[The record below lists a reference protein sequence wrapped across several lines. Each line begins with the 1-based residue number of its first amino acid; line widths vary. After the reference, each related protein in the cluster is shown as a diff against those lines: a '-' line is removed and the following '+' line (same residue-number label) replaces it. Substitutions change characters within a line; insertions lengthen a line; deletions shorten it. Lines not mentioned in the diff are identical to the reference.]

1 MIKFS
6 KISDSQLF
14 FNPFH
19 GKFYCHQSRN
29 WPTHVKKL
37 FHCSTWSAWKWLK
50 RVISWLIIT
59 MYSWWIHTSR
69 LRSRINYFWDISYL
83 LFLVKM
89 KNMDKCWIEK
99 AFKYSLMPL
108 FLESLSRD
116 ERMLRWSRYM
126 QSSQLNMNLSEECLY
141 DAKRSF
147 MSHQR
152 LWEVFED
159 PSIGIQTLLSGTA
172 TSLPNFKR
180 YAFLIDNLSLIY
192 FTFNIFRVH
201 ASLIRS
207 WIWCIPPLQTNW
219 W

>member
-1 MIKFS
+1 MYLGDYWNFERSLETFVTKFS
-6 KISDSQLF
+6 KTSDNQLF
-14 FNPFH
+14 VNPFH

-69 LRSRINYFWDISYL
+69 LRSRINYFWDIWYL

-99 AFKYSLMPL
+99 AFKYW
-108 FLESLSRD
+108 SLSRD

-126 QSSQLNMNLSEECLY
+126 QSSQLNMNLSECLY
-141 DAKRSF
+141 DARRCF

-152 LWEVFED
+152 LWEVSED
-159 PSIGIQTLLSGTA
+159 PSIVVSKRFFLVEQHRCQLSRDTHSWL
-172 TSLPNFKR
+172 TTYHLNLNWFISLS
-180 YAFLIDNLSLIY
+180 ISS
-192 FTFNIFRVH
+192 V
-201 ASLIRS
+201 
-207 WIWCIPPLQTNW
+207 
-219 W
+219 